1 MIRFDIILS
10 VKSLE
15 AREAEYYFQI
25 RAQIGIAKTQGTR
38 GHYARDCANKRVMV
52 MRNGEYE
59 TESESGDGQENSHEF
74 SSDSDD
80 YEEQPAPRGDL
91 LVARRA
97 WNLQTKVE
105 AIEQRENIFYTRG
118 FIQEKLCSVIIDGG
132 SCTNVA
138 SESMVTKLGLLTT
151 RHPKPYKLQWLNDSG
166 ETKVHRQVKVPFS
179 IGDYD
184 DEVLCDVVPMQAG
197 HLLLGRPWQFD
208 RRVKHDGYINRYSF
222 ENKGKRFRL
231 LPLTPKEVYEDQVTL
246 LKREKALNTS
256 DHEVDHLKLGE
267 VLRKP
272 QKKACERNPERTNTL
287 LFTRA
292 REIKKAMLS
301 NRPMILLMYKEAL
314 FANELISSLPSGV
327 CKLLQDYED
336 VFPEEIPN
344 GLPPLRGIE
353 HQIDFVPGASL
364 PNKPAY
370 RTNPD
375 ETKELQRQVTELL
388 EKGYVRESMSPCA
401 VPVILV
407 PKKDGT
413 WRMCVDCRAIN
424 NITVKYRHPIPRLD
438 DMLDELY
445 GSTVFS
451 KIDVKSGY
459 HQIRMQEGDEWKT
472 AFKTKLGLYEW
483 LVMPFGLTNAPST
496 FMRLMN
502 HVLRNLI
509 GKFVV
514 VYFDDILVYSKS
526 LGEHVEHLRCVLDI
540 LRGEKLYANLKK
552 CTFCT
557 DKDFIGC
564 FDAL

>member
-1 MIRFDIILS
+1 
-10 VKSLE
+10 
-15 AREAEYYFQI
+15 
-25 RAQIGIAKTQGTR
+25 
-38 GHYARDCANKRVMV
+38 
-52 MRNGEYE
+52 
-59 TESESGDGQENSHEF
+59 
-74 SSDSDD
+74 
-80 YEEQPAPRGDL
+80 
-91 LVARRA
+91 
-97 WNLQTKVE
+97 
-105 AIEQRENIFYTRG
+105 
-118 FIQEKLCSVIIDGG
+118 
-132 SCTNVA
+132 
-138 SESMVTKLGLLTT
+138 MVTKLGLLTT

-208 RRVKHDGYINRYSF
+208 RRVKHDGYTNRYSF
-222 ENKGKRFRL
+222 EAKGKRFRL

-272 QKKACERNPERTNTL
+272 QKKACERNPERTNIL

-314 FANELISSLPSGV
+314 FANELISYLPSGV

-407 PKKDGT
+407 PKKTFEIECDASG
-413 WRMCVDCRAIN
+413 VGIGA
-424 NITVKYRHPIPRLD
+424 
-438 DMLDELY
+438 ML
-445 GSTVFS
+445 
-451 KIDVKSGY
+451 
-459 HQIRMQEGDEWKT
+459 MQE
-472 AFKTKLGLYEW
+472 
-483 LVMPFGLTNAPST
+483 
-496 FMRLMN
+496 
-502 HVLRNLI
+502 
-509 GKFVV
+509 
-514 VYFDDILVYSKS
+514 
-526 LGEHVEHLRCVLDI
+526 
-540 LRGEKLYANLKK
+540 
-552 CTFCT
+552 
-557 DKDFIGC
+557 
-564 FDAL
+564 